1 MKDLDEFMYDIL
13 AELLDVDAR
22 VIYLLEPKIYK
33 EKDIFPFDYDD
44 NYIVIFP
51 LFDDLDENI
60 IYEVYSL
67 LGNKYSDFPFGITLC
82 YTRVE
87 IESVYNI
94 LLSRILLK

>member
-51 LFDDLDENI
+51 LLM
-60 IYEVYSL
+60 
-67 LGNKYSDFPFGITLC
+67 TLMK
-82 YTRVE
+82 T
-87 IESVYNI
+87 
-94 LLSRILLK
+94 